1 MRREF
6 RKLVLLGL
14 LFAVAVAAIAVPRFD
29 FSVFGNRLERGN
41 RDTFLGLTLGLDL
54 QGGTHLVY
62 RGANDDGSAPAAD
75 DMEGVRRIIESR
87 VNQFGLS
94 EPTVQ
99 LLGTPP
105 DRVLVQLPGLKGEAI
120 TVRFTGD
127 ADAVSDEQIREGLA
141 SPEIGRPD
149 AEVNRNDDGSI
160 TIRFAKLSPAQ
171 RDATGEVVRESEANQ
186 IQAAFR
192 ARFPATVFV
201 SYPTTP
207 PPTPTPIASGTSTPA
222 ATSTPIASAT
232 SGTTTPF
239 RVPTLE
245 DVQRIVT
252 GLGVSG
258 ATVTGTGP
266 GTFTIQIP
274 NFRADALDS
283 ENNVVL
289 GHDSLIRAA
298 LFAEF
303 GQPTIF
309 STVGDLQQFTVGGG
323 VQEAKHLIG
332 QTAQLAFLERTCS
345 PLLPADTSQPW
356 PPDGLAFEQWARE
369 RCQNPKYFDEV
380 VTGLTGQDLID
391 AFAGTQPGIPNPVVN
406 IQFNDRGADE
416 FFKIT
421 ERISRDPSSHL
432 LAIYLDGKEL
442 VAPSAQQAIAGGRAF
457 IQGPDFTPERAR
469 TIAIQL
475 KSGALPVQLEL
486 VQERN
491 VDATLGEDSLR
502 RSVTAGGIG
511 ILLVVAFMVFY
522 YKLPGVVASAALL
535 LYGALLIALFK
546 MLPVTLTLAG
556 VAALIFSIGV
566 AVDANILIAERTK
579 EELRSGRSLFAAIIA
594 GFDRAWPSI
603 RDSNVSTMITCAV
616 LFWFGDRLGT
626 SIMQGFAL
634 TLFIGTLMSM
644 FTAYSASRVFMR
656 ALASTPFGRRPS
668 AYVPIGAVGT
678 AEPAP
683 TARS

>member
-1 MRREF
+1 MRREL

-14 LFAVAVAAIAVPRFD
+14 LFAVAVAAIAVPRID
-29 FSVFGNRLERGN
+29 FSFFGNRLERGN
-41 RDTFLGLTLGLDL
+41 KDTFLGLTLGLDL

-62 RGANDDGSAPAAD
+62 RGINEDGGTPSVD
-75 DMEGVRRIIESR
+75 DMEGARRIIEGR

-99 LLGTPP
+99 LIGTPP
-105 DRVLVQLPGLKGEAI
+105 DRILVQLPGLKGEAI

-127 ADAVSDEQIREGLA
+127 TVSVDQIKESLA
-141 SPEIGRPD
+141 SAEIGRPD
-149 AEVNRNDDGSI
+149 AEVTRNDDGSV
-160 TIRFAKLSPAQ
+160 TLQFDKLSPAQ
-171 RDATGEVVRESEANQ
+171 RDATGAVIKESEANR

-192 ARFPATVFV
+192 SRFPATVSV

-207 PPTPTPIASGTSTPA
+207 PATPAPVPGATSTPA
-222 ATSTPIASAT
+222 ATSAPAAAT
-232 SGTTTPF
+232 STPF
-239 RVPTLE
+239 KAPTPE
-245 DVQRIVT
+245 DVQRIVA

-258 ATVTGTGP
+258 ATVTQTNP
-266 GTFTIQIP
+266 GTFTIQVP
-274 NFRADALDS
+274 SFRADAVDS
-283 ENNVVL
+283 EGNIVL
-289 GHDSLIRAA
+289 GHGSQIREA

-303 GQPTIF
+303 GPPTIF

-332 QTAQLAFLERTCS
+332 QTAQLEFLERTCS

-356 PPDGLAFEQWARE
+356 PPDGLTFEQWALE
-369 RCQNPKYFDEV
+369 RCRNPRYYDQV
-380 VTGLTGQDLID
+380 VTGLTGQDLVN
-391 AFAGTQPGIPNPVVN
+391 AFAGTQPGIANPVVN
-406 IQFNDRGADE
+406 IEFNDRGADE

-421 ERISRDPSSHL
+421 ERISRDPSSRL
-432 LAIYLDGKEL
+432 LAIYLDRKEL
-442 VAPSAQQAIAGGRAF
+442 VAPSAQQAISGGRAF

-475 KSGALPVQLEL
+475 KGGALPVKLEL

-502 RSVTAGGIG
+502 RSVIAGAMGIFM
-511 ILLVVAFMVFY
+511 VVAFMVFY
-522 YKLPGVVASAALL
+522 YKLPGIVATMALL
-535 LYGALLIALFK
+535 LYGALLVALFK

-579 EELRSGRSLFAAIIA
+579 EELRSGRSLFAAITA

-634 TLFIGTLMSM
+634 TLFIGTLMSI
-644 FTAYSASRVFMR
+644 FTAYSASRVLMR
-656 ALASTPFGRRPS
+656 ALASTPFGRRPT
-668 AYVPIGAVGT
+668 AYVPIGGVGT